1 MKDYYEIL
9 GVPHNASQEEIK
21 AAFNRLAFKYHPD
34 RPGGDEKKFKEINE
48 AFSVLSD
55 PKSRAQYDAA
65 LSGVGAGGW
74 EGFDFSQFGFG
85 RDFSD
90 FDFGDI
96 FSEIFGFTSQP
107 FRTQTKTK
115 KSYEEKGRD
124 QQLKLEIS
132 LEEAAF
138 GAKKEM
144 SFRTYV
150 KCEHCDGKGYE
161 PNSTLKTCTRCRG
174 EGVIRETRK
183 TLWGEFTQIIDCPVC
198 RGRGKIPEKPCKICG
213 GDGRL
218 YQTKRITVEIPAGI
232 RDGESIKIKGG
243 GEVGHFGGPAGDL
256 YLKIY
261 IKPHPLYKRSGDD
274 LYTGLN
280 ISFKEAVLGATKVIK
295 TLDGSDLELKIPAG
309 TESGTILRLKNRG
322 IKHLNRAGS
331 GDLYVTIKI
340 KTPKKISKK
349 AQELLEELDKELK
362 T

>member
-65 LSGVGAGGW
+65 FSGIGAGNW
-74 EGFDFSQFGFG
+74 QGFDFSQFGFG

-96 FSEIFGFTSQP
+96 FSEIFGFGQNPFYSQ
-107 FRTQTKTK
+107 RKAK
-115 KSYEEKGRD
+115 KSYEERGRD

-138 GAKKEM
+138 GAKKEI

-161 PNSTLKTCTRCRG
+161 PNSSFKTCPRCRG
-174 EGVIRETRK
+174 EGVVRETRK

-198 RGRGKIPEKPCKICG
+198 HGRGKIAEKLCKVCG

-218 YQTKRITVEIPAGI
+218 YQTKKIMVEIPAGI
-232 RDGESIKIKGG
+232 REGESLKIKGG
-243 GEVGHFGGPAGDL
+243 GEAGYFGGPAGDL

-261 IKPHPLYKRSGDD
+261 IKPHHLYKRSGDD
-274 LYTGLN
+274 LYTTLN
-280 ISFKEAVLGATKVIK
+280 ISFKEAVLGAVKKIK
-295 TLDGSDLELKIPAG
+295 ALDGSDLELKIPAG
-309 TESGTILRLKNRG
+309 SESGTILRLKNRG
-322 IKHLNRAGS
+322 IKHLNRSGT
-331 GDLYVTIKI
+331 GDLYVTLKI
-340 KTPKKISKK
+340 KTPKKISKR
-349 AQELLEELDKELK
+349 AQELLEELDKEIQ
-362 T
+362 